1 VSFMDSP
8 SRGIGLGSIVK
19 TQDYSQLRGVSA
31 PRKWTRA
38 KSSSKQGH
46 PFGVVAYLKLDGV

>member
-1 VSFMDSP
+1 MDSP